1 MCLRLNVL
9 PWNVSIWYIVT
20 VEKFFFLSNSH
31 IAFPTHSHS
40 FSRRFGSLE
49 FSWNQ
54 FCICCCCYCCCCCF
68 FFVIFISYCF
78 FVCRLCSKYF
88 FFIPPIWYFTERV
101 NRIFFFCDFLYVYI
115 ILSFGNGI
123 LVLVWVC
130 ATIEWIKKK
139 MRVKKHAV
147 QSLPQP
153 TQMHN

>member
-1 MCLRLNVL
+1 MCCHGTSPYDTSLQ
-9 PWNVSIWYIVT
+9 WKS
-20 VEKFFFLSNSH
+20 FFFFQIPTLPFRLTLTHSAVVLALSNSVETNSAFAVVA
-31 IAFPTHSHS
+31 IAAVVV
-40 FSRRFGSLE
+40 
-49 FSWNQ
+49 
-54 FCICCCCYCCCCCF
+54 F